1 MLASQLSEERH
12 AVLGMEKI
20 MTPVGIRIAA
30 VMFSVAVWAMIIT
43 AAMHIPMIETH
54 TLILALAR

>member
-1 MLASQLSEERH
+1 MR
-12 AVLGMEKI
+12 
-20 MTPVGIRIAA
+20 PVGIRIAA
-30 VMFSVAVWAMIIT
+30 VMFSVAVWAT